1 MVTRARALIAV
12 IAAILLGG
20 CDLGSATIPL
30 TDPQIVVHAVL
41 NPTLSAQTFLIEESL
56 TGKITADED
65 RPFDPNSPII
75 SGNGVPVTG
84 AVVRLTTPSGA
95 ILTASEQKIDNQPT
109 GIYTILTTV
118 QPGGRYHLTI
128 TALGKT
134 VTGSTLI
141 PRSNPPIGVPEVVFN
156 RDHQSVSLPINDVD
170 LARAY
175 WVRVEAPLSAF
186 SVFTTDRQVAISGNT
201 RNLFTDDLLR
211 VFFPGFR
218 QLLTVA
224 AVDTNLFDYYRSAND
239 PFSGTGL
246 INHLEGG
253 IGVFGSIAMVER
265 RILDVTQDSTGDSI
279 EGIYTLRSGGNVP
292 HTLRLYVESL
302 STVEGVG
309 DRISGNYVAGP
320 QIAPIRGAILGER
333 EVDVLTFESYEPLS
347 TSRRVGSFLGRIAG
361 DTVRGVM
368 QTAGGNS
375 GAVVYVRQGK

>member
-1 MVTRARALIAV
+1 MVTRARGLS
-12 IAAILLGG
+12 AIVGVLLLAG
-20 CDLGSATIPL
+20 CDLGSSTIPL
-30 TDPQIVVHAVL
+30 SDPQIVVHAIL
-41 NPTLSAQTFLIEESL
+41 NPGVSTQTFLIEESL

-65 RPFDPNSPII
+65 RPFDPNNPIV
-75 SGNGVPVTG
+75 SGNGVPITG
-84 AVVRLTTPSGA
+84 AIVRLTTPSGS
-95 ILTASEQKIDNQPT
+95 ILTAGEQKVDNQPT
-109 GIYTILTTV
+109 GVYTILAAV
-118 QPGGRYHLTI
+118 QPGGRYHLTV

-141 PRSNPPIGVPEVVFN
+141 PRTNPPIGVPEVVFN
-156 RDHQSVSLPINDVD
+156 RDRQSVSLPINDVD

-175 WVRVEAPLSAF
+175 WIRLEAPISAF
-186 SVFTTDRQVAISGNT
+186 TVFTTDREVAISGNT

-218 QLLTVA
+218 QMLTVA
-224 AVDTNLFDYYRSAND
+224 AVDSNLFDYYRSAND

-253 IGVFGSIAMVER
+253 LGLFGSIAIVER
-265 RILDVTQDSTGDSI
+265 RILDVTQDSTGDSV
-279 EGIYTLRSGGNVP
+279 EGIYTLRSGSGVP

-320 QIAPIRGAILGER
+320 QVAPVRGALLGER
-333 EVDVLTFESYEPLS
+333 EVDVLTFETYEPVS
-347 TSRRVGSFLGRIAG
+347 TSRRVGSFLGKIAG